1 MNHSP
6 LLQAFIYLAAAVVAV
21 PISKRLGFGSVLGY
35 LLAGILIGPHL
46 LGWAGHSGDVHSFAE
61 FGVVM
66 MLFLIGLELQPRL
79 LWNLRVPILGLG
91 TLQVTATAMAAG
103 AGAMALGIP
112 WKASIAI
119 GLTLA
124 MSSTAIVLQSL
135 HEKGLDKTAGGRSG
149 FSVLLFQDIAVIP
162 ILALLPLLAGTAAPA
177 AHAEGVRALSP
188 GLQALAVLAAVA
200 AVIAGG
206 RFLAR
211 PVFRF
216 IAGSRLREVFTAFA
230 LLLVV
235 GITLLMESV
244 GMSPALGAFLAGV
257 VLADSEYRHELESD
271 IEPFKGLLLGLF
283 FITVGA
289 GVDLP
294 YIGAHPL
301 RLAGLVAG
309 IMILKASVLMGL
321 GRAFKLAGSQ
331 SVLLALSLCQVGE
344 FAFVLLG
351 ITGELGVLSDALIRP
366 LVAATA
372 MSMAATP
379 PVLILLEK
387 VILPRFAAKPKDK
400 PEMDAIED
408 EGAEVIIAGYG
419 RVGNMIGRLLQVNG
433 IRTTVLEHNPEVVDV
448 VRKLG
453 LKAWYGDA
461 SRLDLLHSAGAERAK
476 VMILAIDDADKTMEI
491 TGTVRKHFPHLKLI
505 VRTQERAEAYA
516 LLNMG
521 IDNVH
526 RETFGTSMD
535 MGFEAMRM
543 LGVRGHHAH
552 RAVHAFKTHN
562 EAAFRDLAKHWGDRK
577 TFMAMLR
584 GKIEEADALLKHDGR
599 VNTEID
605 AAWDNTA
612 LREGMQAA
620 IRARE
625 AKARLD
631 ASEAPVPET

>member
-1 MNHSP
+1 MSQSP

-35 LLAGILIGPHL
+35 LLAGVAIGPHL
-46 LGWAGHSGDVHSFAE
+46 LGWTGHSGDVHAFAE

-79 LWNLRVPILGLG
+79 LWRLRVPILGLG
-91 TLQVTATAMAAG
+91 TLQVTATAAA
-103 AGAMALGIP
+103 AAAAAMAMGIP
-112 WKASIAI
+112 WKQAAAI

-162 ILALLPLLAGTAAPA
+162 ILALLPLLAGTALPA
-177 AHAEGVRALSP
+177 SPHAEGVAALSP
-188 GLQALAVLAAVA
+188 GLQALSVLAAVA
-200 AVIAGG
+200 AVIAAG

-235 GITLLMESV
+235 GITLLMEKV

-294 YIGAHPL
+294 YIGSHPL

-309 IMILKASVLMGL
+309 IMVLKALVLLGL
-321 GRAFKLAGSQ
+321 GRAFRLEASQ
-331 SVLLALSLCQVGE
+331 RVLLALALCQVGE

-351 ITGELGVLSDALIRP
+351 ITGQLGVLPGDLIRP

-372 MSMAATP
+372 LSMAATP

-387 VILPRFAAKPKDK
+387 AVLPRFAAGPRAKPD
-400 PEMDAIED
+400 MDAIED
-408 EGAEVIIAGYG
+408 DGAEVIIAGYG
-419 RVGNMIGRLLQVNG
+419 RVGNMVGRLLQVNG

-476 VMILAIDDADKTMEI
+476 LMILAIDDGAKTLEI
-491 TGTVRKHFPHLKLI
+491 VETARKHFPHLKLI
-505 VRTQERAEAYA
+505 CRSRERDDGYA
-516 LLNMG
+516 LLNAG
-521 IDNVH
+521 VEH
-526 RETFGTSMD
+526 VFRETFGTAMD
-535 MGFEAMRM
+535 MGFQAMRTM
-543 LGVRGHHAH
+543 GLRGHHAH
-552 RAVHAFKTHN
+552 RAVHAFRTHN
-562 EAAFRDLAKHWGDRK
+562 EAAFRELAAHWGDRK
-577 TFMAMLR
+577 TFMDKLR
-584 GKIEEADALLKHDGR
+584 GKIREADLLLRGDGR
-599 VNTEID
+599 VNTEVD

-620 IRARE
+620 MRARE
-625 AKARLD
+625 AQALRD
-631 ASEAPVPET
+631 TAGPEPT